1 MVPFEVTGGLELVV
15 SSAFFFFSLGPS
27 WSLFREYQ
35 QGKDIPSDI
44 PGTALKTKGQM
55 PNKSH
60 LVELMRIRH
69 SWICE
74 NVLLDL
80 YVLNVMYRYIYI
92 YIQ

>member
-27 WSLFREYQ
+27 WSLFREYR
-35 QGKDIPSDI
+35 QGKDIGSDI

-74 NVLLDL
+74 IYCLT
-80 YVLNVMYRYIYI
+80 YMLNVIYI
-92 YIQ
+92 